1 MKLYNFNNKNYR
13 RIILIKNR
21 NLHNDLL
28 NKEKK
33 EKIFLKNY
41 NSKQIKYRYNNIQF
55 LKSKT
60 CDEYN
65 DSNIKN
71 NSEQKNNEMNINQN
85 YNPLHIRKSFNK
97 KSHSERTIMDH
108 KTKDNILQNNKNLKL
123 IHNKPNSVNE
133 YNICLNEF
141 SSRNNSS
148 KSFIGYELIK
158 KNPIIKDLFHKIKK
172 YPSSY
177 LVKKSSILYQKRKS
191 VINDLLLS
199 TYNEKDKDLDVF
211 NKLCL
216 NDNIITPSFSNSF
229 ISNKIS
235 VNEYKKKLNFIDHLD
250 LKLYPD
256 TTKNEKNNFTHLKK
270 LITPYSYKII
280 QNKINQ
286 IILNKNKIDNSI
298 QVFKKRNKMNSNIDK
313 KIFSKNNI
321 LDKSIDLNEKIN
333 HSNNLVKNYN
343 YKKDKLKNALNNNN
357 SNSSLNLK
365 IILKKK
371 NEVDYYNSNQIT
383 LSSNNNNCINWKLTS
398 KYY

>member
-13 RIILIKNR
+13 RTILIKNR

-256 TTKNEKNNFTHLKK
+256 TTKNEKQKFRQQKK
-270 LITPYSYKII
+270 LITPYSYKIL

-286 IILNKNKIDNSI
+286 IILNKNQIENSI
-298 QVFKKRNKMNSNIDK
+298 QVFNKKFKVNNNEAK
-313 KIFSKNNI
+313 KKFSKNNN
-321 LDKSIDLNEKIN
+321 LDKSIDSNEKIN
-333 HSNNLVKNYN
+333 HPNHLMKENIYKN
-343 YKKDKLKNALNNNN
+343 DKLNDIITNNY
-357 SNSSLNLK
+357 NSSLNNK
-365 IILKKK
+365 IKLGEKK
-371 NEVDYYNSNQIT
+371 NIDYCNSNELT
-383 LSSNNNNCINWKLTS
+383 SSLDNNNCLFCKLTS

>member
-13 RIILIKNR
+13 RTILIKNR

-199 TYNEKDKDLDVF
+199 TYNEKDKDLEVF

-383 LSSNNNNCINWKLTS
+383 LSSDNNNCINWKLTS

>member
-13 RIILIKNR
+13 RTILIKNR
-21 NLHNDLL
+21 NLRNDLL

-383 LSSNNNNCINWKLTS
+383 LSSDNNNCINWKLTS

>member
-13 RIILIKNR
+13 RTILIKNR

-148 KSFIGYELIK
+148 NSFIGYELIK

-235 VNEYKKKLNFIDHLD
+235 INEYNKKLNFFAHLD
-250 LKLYPD
+250 LNLYPD
-256 TTKNEKNNFTHLKK
+256 STKSEKNTFTHQKK

-280 QNKINQ
+280 QDKINQ

-383 LSSNNNNCINWKLTS
+383 LSSDNNNCINWKLTS

>member
-21 NLHNDLL
+21 NLRNDLL

-250 LKLYPD
+250 LNLYPD

-383 LSSNNNNCINWKLTS
+383 LSSDNNNCINWKLTS

>member
-21 NLHNDLL
+21 NLRNDLL

-383 LSSNNNNCINWKLTS
+383 LSSDNNNCINWKLTS

>member
-13 RIILIKNR
+13 RTILIKNK

-383 LSSNNNNCINWKLTS
+383 LSSDNNNCINWKLTS

>member
-13 RIILIKNR
+13 RTILIKNR

-357 SNSSLNLK
+357 NNSSLNLK

-383 LSSNNNNCINWKLTS
+383 LSSDNNNCINWKLTS

>member
-13 RIILIKNR
+13 RTILIKNR

-371 NEVDYYNSNQIT
+371 NEVGYYNSNQIT
-383 LSSNNNNCINWKLTS
+383 LSSDNNNCINWKLTS

>member
-13 RIILIKNR
+13 RTILIKNR

-383 LSSNNNNCINWKLTS
+383 LSSDNNNCINWKLTS